1 MTPRR
6 TIFGPLFAPE
16 NTIRSMNVKRGFV
29 YPLLALGLV
38 AACSDGGSTER
49 PHAGGTGGSTTT
61 ADGGAGG
68 DSSGGGS
75 STGGS
80 TDTGGNGGGTTETGG
95 ATGDTGGS
103 PGTGGS
109 GGSGGSVI
117 IMPGGFSRPIGT
129 LPNAP
134 LPATMV
140 GVAKADWQAGLISPT
155 MQNRH
160 HVNQPT
166 VLNGYLLVNG
176 NEEFWYYDISD
187 PKNPQLL
194 SQFNTPNRDPKG
206 GPKGEGEAESH
217 TVSFA
222 RYGDSFYEVTTS
234 GKGVD
239 IWNVTDPKNVVHLKS
254 IPIAGT
260 AYGDFTE
267 AVWGMY
273 WQGDTIYIGA
283 TNHGLHILDAH
294 DPNNVTFVKS
304 LATSALGGVSAGPLY
319 AVGNTLVITTPKESG
334 GIVTLD
340 ISDPLNPVTLDSVKP
355 AKSYIGQ
362 FYGHH
367 VFLQTP
373 VRAWDV
379 LTDPTNIG
387 ASPVGQITT
396 DRSEYMSFGDGYM
409 FLGHLRLEAGTGC
422 APGASKIDV
431 SDPTKMKIVERIW
444 GRMDN
449 QKNDDQFTISI
460 GNLLVMGDDQSPY
473 EGFVIGVHQTDPDK
487 KPPAVDTIIPKDK
500 STVSIKSRVGI
511 SFTDNIELATV
522 NSASFIVRPVGGDPV
537 AGKWGLEMGVVN
549 FDPDVDLKPATTYE
563 VVLPAGGITDL
574 VGNGVAEFKTTFT
587 TQ

>member
-1 MTPRR
+1 MKARSL
-6 TIFGPLFAPE
+6 PLYCV
-16 NTIRSMNVKRGFV
+16 S
-29 YPLLALGLV
+29 LAALV
-38 AACSDGGSTER
+38 AACSDGGSS
-49 PHAGGTGGSTTT
+49 PGGSHASGSGGGTGGTSAETGGSAGATTGSGGDSTGSGGSTSGDGGAPGTGGST
-61 ADGGAGG
+61 GAGG
-68 DSSGGGS
+68 DI
-75 STGGS
+75 
-80 TDTGGNGGGTTETGG
+80 
-95 ATGDTGGS
+95 
-103 PGTGGS
+103 GTGGS
-109 GGSGGSVI
+109 GAGGGSSA
-117 IMPGGFSRPIGT
+117 MPRPVGSMAAT
-129 LPNAP
+129 NVAR
-134 LPATMV
+134 PATMV
-140 GVAKADWQAGLISPT
+140 GVAKADWQKNLISPT

-176 NEEFWYYDISD
+176 NEEFWYYDILD

-194 SQFNTPNRDPKG
+194 SQFNTPNRDPTG
-206 GPKGEGEAESH
+206 GGKGEGEAESH

-222 RYGDSFYEVTTS
+222 RYGDKFYEVTTS

-254 IPIAGT
+254 IPIEGT
-260 AYGDFTE
+260 NYGDFTE

-304 LATSALGGVSAGPLY
+304 LPTSAFGGVSAGPLY
-319 AVGNTLVITTPKESG
+319 AIGNILVITTPKESG
-334 GIVTLD
+334 GVATLD
-340 ISDPLNPVTLDSVKP
+340 ISDPLNPITLDAIKP

-367 VFLQTP
+367 VYLQMP
-373 VRAWDV
+373 VRSYDV
-379 LTDPTNIG
+379 LSDPTKIG
-387 ASPVGQITT
+387 TVGSLTT

-409 FLGHLRLEAGTGC
+409 FLGHLRLEAGAGC

-431 SDPTKMKIVERIW
+431 TNPASMKIVDRIW

-449 QKNDDQFTISI
+449 QKNDDQFTIAI

-473 EGFVIGVHQTDPDK
+473 EGFVIGVHSTDPDT
-487 KPPAVDTIIPKDK
+487 KPPSVDTIIPKDK
-500 STVSIKSRVGI
+500 STVSVKSRVGI

-522 NSASFIVRPVGGDPV
+522 NSNSFIVRPMGGQAL
-537 AGKWGLEMGVVN
+537 AGKWGLEMGVLN
-549 FDPDVDLKPATTYE
+549 FDPDEDLKPGTTYE
-563 VVLPAGGITDL
+563 VVLPADGITDL
-574 VGNGVAEFKTTFT
+574 VGNASKTEFKSTFT